1 MRPEQTTSERSG
13 AADLSRVFKALASDT
28 RRAMLDA
35 LREGPRSTGEM
46 VMHFPELSRFAV
58 MQHLKVLSR
67 ARLVVS
73 KKDGR
78 VRLHFLNVVP
88 IQQVHER
95 WVTRYESMWAGTLT
109 NLKRRAEVAPARRGA
124 VHPPLPGDSLPPRG
138 GFA

>member
-1 MRPEQTTSERSG
+1 MRTEHTTTERNG
-13 AADLSRVFKALASDT
+13 AEDLSRVFKALASDT
-28 RRAMLDA
+28 RRAMLDL
-35 LREGPRSTGEM
+35 LREGPRSTGEI
-46 VMHFPELSRFAV
+46 VMHFPALSRFAV
-58 MQHLKVLSR
+58 MQHLKVLGR
-67 ARLVVS
+67 ARLAVS
-73 KKDGR
+73 SKAGR

-138 GFA
+138 ARG

>member
-1 MRPEQTTSERSG
+1 MRTERSTTGRDG
-13 AADLSRVFKALASDT
+13 AEDLSRVFKALASDT
-28 RRAMLDA
+28 RRAMLDL
-35 LREGPRSTGEM
+35 LREGPRSTGEI
-46 VMHFPELSRFAV
+46 VMHFPGLSRFAV
-58 MQHLKVLSR
+58 MQHLKVLGR

-73 KKDGR
+73 KKEGR

-95 WVTRYESMWAGTLT
+95 WVTRYESLWAGTLT

-138 GFA
+138 ARG